1 MNKDFLEDFI
11 RSYMIPMLMIL
22 LVLLTVCLIY
32 TRLRYVYLSSKK
44 RKFLP
49 QISDTLADLIFSGYQ
64 GDLLQVEIN
73 KFKSDFPYHK
83 KWFRRLLLSSIS
95 DLSLNLKGDLI
106 SQVREIYM
114 SFELHKFSVKLI
126 KSSCWYTKCTGIYH
140 FQALNFV
147 KGRKFVTP
155 YISSK
160 NKILRS
166 NAFIADLYLSTE
178 PLDFLVDYAYPLSS
192 VNEYKVI
199 DVLYIKKEQI
209 PSNIDHWLEAKNESI
224 INLGLKIMMLYN
236 YTDAKEKIISLLNNK
251 NVSIRQN
258 AILSIKELFL
268 IDAEEILHWRFDKEE
283 NELKIEILKSLA
295 VIGSKST
302 TSFIKRNIFRNDLIQ
317 DVKMELLRCLKSIDE
332 ACFEIRFSDDMV
344 IDRMKSHL
352 NSSYL

>member
-1 MNKDFLEDFI
+1 
-11 RSYMIPMLMIL
+11 
-22 LVLLTVCLIY
+22 
-32 TRLRYVYLSSKK
+32 
-44 RKFLP
+44 
-49 QISDTLADLIFSGYQ
+49 
-64 GDLLQVEIN
+64 
-73 KFKSDFPYHK
+73 
-83 KWFRRLLLSSIS
+83 
-95 DLSLNLKGDLI
+95 
-106 SQVREIYM
+106 
-114 SFELHKFSVKLI
+114 
-126 KSSCWYTKCTGIYH
+126 
-140 FQALNFV
+140 
-147 KGRKFVTP
+147 
-155 YISSK
+155 
-160 NKILRS
+160 
-166 NAFIADLYLSTE
+166 
-178 PLDFLVDYAYPLSS
+178 
-192 VNEYKVI
+192 
-199 DVLYIKKEQI
+199 
-209 PSNIDHWLEAKNESI
+209 
-224 INLGLKIMMLYN
+224 MMLYN

>member
-1 MNKDFLEDFI
+1 
-11 RSYMIPMLMIL
+11 
-22 LVLLTVCLIY
+22 
-32 TRLRYVYLSSKK
+32 
-44 RKFLP
+44 
-49 QISDTLADLIFSGYQ
+49 
-64 GDLLQVEIN
+64 
-73 KFKSDFPYHK
+73 
-83 KWFRRLLLSSIS
+83 
-95 DLSLNLKGDLI
+95 
-106 SQVREIYM
+106 
-114 SFELHKFSVKLI
+114 
-126 KSSCWYTKCTGIYH
+126 
-140 FQALNFV
+140 
-147 KGRKFVTP
+147 
-155 YISSK
+155 
-160 NKILRS
+160 
-166 NAFIADLYLSTE
+166 
-178 PLDFLVDYAYPLSS
+178 
-192 VNEYKVI
+192 
-199 DVLYIKKEQI
+199 
-209 PSNIDHWLEAKNESI
+209 
-224 INLGLKIMMLYN
+224 MLYN

>member
-1 MNKDFLEDFI
+1 
-11 RSYMIPMLMIL
+11 
-22 LVLLTVCLIY
+22 
-32 TRLRYVYLSSKK
+32 
-44 RKFLP
+44 
-49 QISDTLADLIFSGYQ
+49 
-64 GDLLQVEIN
+64 
-73 KFKSDFPYHK
+73 
-83 KWFRRLLLSSIS
+83 
-95 DLSLNLKGDLI
+95 
-106 SQVREIYM
+106 
-114 SFELHKFSVKLI
+114 
-126 KSSCWYTKCTGIYH
+126 
-140 FQALNFV
+140 V

-178 PLDFLVDYAYPLSS
+178 PLDFLVNYAYPLSS